1 MQATADVIGT
11 GISALLPTFW
21 PEVGDQPGS
30 EWDPAGEAGNGDGI
44 SVVLGLLADQGVP
57 NSDQLAA
64 LIDPDFLARLLGNQ
78 RGSSQATSPSPE
90 LSSNITYTQF
100 GTPTT
105 ADIAAL
111 GATLDLLDNNQLP
124 SDWQPPPTSLPHD
137 EQLTNNTPTGIAPT
151 TTTTNWSPASAFSYA
166 GIALAATAFD
176 LLYA

>member
-1 MQATADVIGT
+1 MQAIADVIGT
-11 GISALLPTFW
+11 GISAVLPTFW

-30 EWDPAGEAGNGDGI
+30 EWDPSGEAGNGDGI

-78 RGSSQATSPSPE
+78 QGSSRAAATPPS
-90 LSSNITYTQF
+90 NVTYTQF

-111 GATLDLLDNNQLP
+111 GATLDLLDNNELP
-124 SDWQPPPTSLPHD
+124 SDSQPPPTSLPHD
-137 EQLTNNTPTGIAPT
+137 QQLTSNPEPVGNQGMPATNSAQISALSILGIT
-151 TTTTNWSPASAFSYA
+151 LAS
-166 GIALAATAFD
+166 TAFD
-176 LLYA
+176 SLYA